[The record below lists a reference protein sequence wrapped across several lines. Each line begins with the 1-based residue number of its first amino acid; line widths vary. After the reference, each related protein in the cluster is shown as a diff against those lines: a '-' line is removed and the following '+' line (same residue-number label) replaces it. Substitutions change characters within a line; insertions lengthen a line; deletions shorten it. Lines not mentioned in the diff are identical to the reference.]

1 MSRCL
6 FALTTL
12 VVASFL
18 TVPVVGQDSAE
29 SQESKREPAV
39 GEKVLR
45 HAVYFT
51 FKESASES
59 DVKGVVDAFSALED
73 AVPSIIGFEKGI
85 NNSPEKLDDGFTHC
99 FMVTFADEKGLQSY
113 LPHPGHLGLVEKATP
128 FTENLFVVDYVGNQ
142 DDSERRQLRHAVY
155 FKFKDDASADDIA
168 KIEKAFADLPSKI
181 EVIKGFEAG
190 TNLKPGPYDHGFTHC
205 FLLTFDSE
213 EGRSAYLPHPD
224 HKAFGQ
230 MLGPILDKVRV
241 LDYWTGNER

>member
-1 MSRCL
+1 VSRCL
-6 FALTTL
+6 SVLTTL

-29 SQESKREPAV
+29 SQESRGEPAV

-45 HAVYFT
+45 HAVYFK

-59 DVKGVVDAFSALED
+59 DVQGVVDTFSALED

-113 LPHPGHLGLVEKATP
+113 LPHPGHLGLVSKATP
-128 FTENLFVVDYVGNQ
+128 FAENLFVVDYVGKQ

-155 FKFKDDASADDIA
+155 FKFKGDASADDIA
-168 KIEKAFADLPSKI
+168 KVEKAFADLPSKI
-181 EVIKGFEAG
+181 ETIKGFEAG
-190 TNLKPGPYDHGFTHC
+190 TNLKPGRYDHGFTHC

-241 LDYWTGNER
+241 LDYWTGE